1 MPIEVRLTQMTNDGI
16 LKIGFNQPLRKLW
29 KKKLNEDLIQVVAI
43 KQREDALEAG
53 DLGEKINDFHQITS
67 LDENGIEL

>member
-1 MPIEVRLTQMTNDGI
+1 MTNDGI
-16 LKIGFNQPLRKLW
+16 LKIGFNQPLRKLQ

-53 DLGEKINDFHQITS
+53 DLGEKITDFHQITS